1 MTVSRCWP
9 DAGTRTLVVL
19 AILLIST
26 ALRLHHVTLPV
37 IWLDEAFSAL
47 ISHLPPE
54 QILFH
59 TARDVHP
66 PLYYLIL
73 HYWMQGFGDA
83 PLALRS
89 FSVCAGVATV
99 GIGMLLAR
107 QLASWRAAVIAGL
120 LLAFF
125 PIGIRYSQEV
135 RMYALLG
142 LLLMTALYTLWQW
155 VNRQNI
161 IYLMAY
167 CLLMVAAMYTH
178 YLSILCVMANWLY
191 LSLTKDTHGRLH
203 VLSRAWW
210 VGHLVMIIIYL
221 PWLPMLYQQMG
232 HRELVG
238 WIANFPTSL
247 MSIAQSFWRAFTL
260 SVVSRY
266 SDVLSLLLALFIAM
280 ASLRVLRRVVKPGQP
295 SVLLLSYCFIPILVL
310 WLASYG
316 MPLYINRY
324 LYFAFL
330 GLPLVLAIA
339 MDTLRKRALL
349 LSVAACLSLE
359 LVGLAVFYDYQAK
372 PGGDLG
378 TVMAHVNE
386 QWRPGDALLG
396 DRRRSYLSI
405 EYYNATGRPAF
416 FYTKIQPD
424 TSGQAAKT
432 YGTLTLFYQRSNELY
447 VATPQVLAKRY
458 KRLWRVTEPSS
469 VYTPDMPT
477 DGWVKVDEFTE
488 GSFKAVLYTVP

>member
-1 MTVSRCWP
+1 MTISLHWHGAAKTC
-9 DAGTRTLVVL
+9 VVL
-19 AILLIST
+19 AILLIGT
-26 ALRLHHVTLPV
+26 VVRLHQLTVPV
-37 IWLDEAFSAL
+37 IWLDEAFSVLLSRLA
-47 ISHLPPE
+47 PE

-66 PLYYLIL
+66 PFYYLML
-73 HYWMQGFGDA
+73 HYWMQWFGSE
-83 PLALRS
+83 PLAVRS
-89 FSVCAGVATV
+89 LSVCAGVATV
-99 GIGMLLAR
+99 GIGMLLTR
-107 QLASWRAAVIAGL
+107 QLASWRATVIAGL
-120 LLAFF
+120 LLALF
-125 PIGIRYSQEV
+125 PIGVRYSQEV

-142 LLLMTALYTLWQW
+142 LLLLTALYMLWQW
-155 VNRQNI
+155 VSRQKN
-161 IYLMAY
+161 IYLLAY

-178 YLSILCVMANWLY
+178 YFSALCALANWLY
-191 LSLTKDTHGRLH
+191 LSLGKDVQGRTL

-210 VGHLVMIIIYL
+210 VGHLLMVIAYL
-221 PWLPMLYQQMG
+221 PWLPVLYQQLG

-238 WIANFPTSL
+238 WIVNYPTSV
-247 MSIAQSFWRAFTL
+247 MSIPQSFWRAFTL
-260 SVVSRY
+260 SVVTRY
-266 SDVLSLLLALFIAM
+266 SDVFSVVLALFIVL
-280 ASLRVLRRVVKPGQP
+280 ASLRILRCVMKPGQP
-295 SVLLLSYCFIPILVL
+295 SILLLSYCFVPILVL

-324 LYFAFL
+324 LYFSFL

-339 MDTLRKRALL
+339 MDTLRKRTLL

-359 LVGLAVFYDYQAK
+359 LLSLAVFYDYQAK

-447 VATPQVLAKRY
+447 IANPQVLAKRF

-469 VYTPDMPT
+469 AYTPDMPT
-477 DGWVKVDEFTE
+477 DGWVKVDEFTK
-488 GSFKAVLYTVP
+488 GSFKAELYTVP